1 MCHRGLDDD
10 DDVTALELLFELILL
25 MLFVAVRLRSFETE
39 TDDDDDDTSRA
50 ALVLLLVTTR
60 ELTSFL
66 SPVWTAVGGRIAAL
80 ILMELLPKGT
90 ALFMKTGSELLLGF
104 KGTAT
109 PPAAARR
116 LVDIA
121 AVRRRERES
130 GSSGWVG
137 SSGRVGG
144 VGGIQFK
151 AQL

>member
-1 MCHRGLDDD
+1 MCHKGLD

-39 TDDDDDDTSRA
+39 TDDDDDTSRA

-109 PPAAARR
+109 PPAARR

-121 AVRRRERES
+121 VIRRERELD
-130 GSSGWVG
+130 W
-137 SSGRVGG
+137 
-144 VGGIQFK
+144 
-151 AQL
+151 L